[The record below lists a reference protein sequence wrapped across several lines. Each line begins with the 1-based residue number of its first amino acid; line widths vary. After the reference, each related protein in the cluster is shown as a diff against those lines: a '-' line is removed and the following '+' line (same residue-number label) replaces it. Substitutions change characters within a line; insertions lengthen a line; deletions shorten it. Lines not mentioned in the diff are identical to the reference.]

1 MAKVEQVKEEGLTK
15 EQIKEQKR
23 AEKEARKA
31 EKEALKNKKKKNNKK
46 EKKPGLGKR
55 LKETVSELKKVSW
68 PSFGTVVKKTGI
80 VLAVVLFFTVVLFG
94 FDYVLGLLY
103 NLFTS
108 NL

>member
-1 MAKVEQVKEEGLTK
+1 MAKVEQEKEGLTK

-23 AEKEARKA
+23 AEKEA
-31 EKEALKNKKKKNNKK
+31 LKNGKKKKAKK
-46 EKKPGLGKR
+46 EKKGGVGKK

-68 PSFGTVVKKTGI
+68 PSFGTVVKKTGV
-80 VLAVVLFFTVVLFG
+80 VLAVVVIFTVVLFG

-108 NL
+108 QL